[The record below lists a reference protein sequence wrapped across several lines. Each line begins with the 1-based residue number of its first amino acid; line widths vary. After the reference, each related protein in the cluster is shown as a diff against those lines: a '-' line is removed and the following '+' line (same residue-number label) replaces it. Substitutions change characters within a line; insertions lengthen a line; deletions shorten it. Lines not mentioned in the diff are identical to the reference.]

1 MPTMLPAVPK
11 TIGRLSDVFA
21 SCLGAITGEDNR
33 LALPAA
39 EKVVAVLVDGLGT
52 VNIRAAAGHAPF
64 LNRGITASKAINA
77 GFPTTT
83 AASITSFATGLSA
96 GQHGIVGYKVL
107 DPETQQPVN
116 QLTGWSKEISALK
129 WQPNQTIAEKAQL
142 SGVAAYAVGPSEYEN
157 SGFTALTMRGAKYL
171 PADSL
176 HERVDTTLSLLAS
189 SKSTLIYFYVPELDQ
204 KAHAFG
210 VNSPQWLQELE
221 NLESA
226 MSKLSSALTDK
237 RFNKS
242 GAVLTADH
250 GIIDVPRENHIYLDE
265 LTLPNLKLV
274 AGDPRANYLYL
285 ADHIDEEGAL
295 AEADKLQRQ
304 LDATKLGRGARVL
317 TRQQVIEAKWFGAQV
332 TEVAKSRMPDLFAI
346 AVARTALYHRDF
358 APAKSLK
365 MIGQHGSISAEE
377 FSIPL
382 IKFGALAN

>member
-1 MPTMLPAVPK
+1 M
-11 TIGRLSDVFA
+11 FA

-39 EKVVAVLVDGLGT
+39 ERVVAVLVDGLGT
-52 VNIRAAAGHAPF
+52 INVRAAAGHAPV
-64 LNRGITASKAINA
+64 LNRQIAASQAINA

-157 SGFTALTMRGAKYL
+157 SGFTALTMRGAKYV

-189 SKSTLIYFYVPELDQ
+189 SKATLIYFYVPELDQ

-221 NLESA
+221 NLEGA

-285 ADHIDEEGAL
+285 ADDIDEEGAL

-358 APAKSLK
+358 APAKGLK

-377 FSIPL
+377 LSIPL
-382 IKFGALAN
+382 LKFGALAN